1 MCGSEVRRSVVV
13 TGSCT
18 ILQEVEESAAFIDD
32 DEDDEENDDLTCEL
46 VRAILEASEPSDP
59 VLVALNCNSP
69 MKFFRIYLYDVVRR
83 LWRALP
89 LCTEAALGV
98 IPARLSVC
106 ACALHA
112 SILFLLL
119 SHDLPYPSDFQRVH
133 ILAFDVGRGRL
144 ALLTFSQRRSRRGTG
159 GATPTAVH
167 LQTTMTDVRAVPP
180 VLVHCAGFLCV
191 VGNVDA
197 VGSVFVCD
205 PASSTYTCH
214 AIPGARFVSLARAA
228 VRADRYVYL
237 WCRHR
242 FGLEAYCVNRE
253 VAFAVF
259 DVRRRCFSAPLPPP
273 PGIGY
278 DDFAT
283 AGHVLCVDAAG
294 LPVVHSPGRRSY
306 YFDESRHLWAA
317 CSDAMPGWPER
328 RFPAAGEMPYRGCE
342 LYTFLDAGDQSD
354 VDGVYSVANP
364 APYVTSLTYF
374 GMGQTSAVPMTPPP
388 VDGITV
394 LAGGYLRS
402 TFCTAL
408 PAVQRYD
415 DSFARL
421 IHRKT
426 RQLYDADVAGSLVV
440 VGRHA
445 GDDPDS
451 CSDTDSS
458 DVEDGLE
465 YDDDIYGYF
474 DDYEYERSIHML

>member
-1 MCGSEVRRSVVV
+1 
-13 TGSCT
+13 
-18 ILQEVEESAAFIDD
+18 
-32 DEDDEENDDLTCEL
+32 
-46 VRAILEASEPSDP
+46 
-59 VLVALNCNSP
+59 
-69 MKFFRIYLYDVVRR
+69 MKYFRIYLYDVVRR

-89 LCTEAALGV
+89 LCSEAALGV

-119 SHDLPYPSDFQRVH
+119 SHDLPYPSDLQRVH

-144 ALLTFSQRRSRRGTG
+144 ALLTFSQRRGRRAAG

-205 PASSTYTCH
+205 PATSTYMCH

-228 VRADRYVYL
+228 VRADRYVYV

-259 DVRRRCFSAPLPPP
+259 DVRRRCFSAALPPP

-283 AGHVLCVDAAG
+283 AGHVLCVDADG
-294 LPVVHSPGRRSY
+294 RPVVHSPGRRSY

-317 CSDAMPGWPER
+317 CADAIPAWPDR
-328 RFPAAGEMPYRGCE
+328 RMAAAGEMPYRGCE
-342 LYTFLDAGDQSD
+342 LYTFVDDQSPLG
-354 VDGVYSVANP
+354 GVYSVANP
-364 APYVTSLTYF
+364 APYVTSLTHF
-374 GMGQTSAVPMTPPP
+374 GVGQPSTTPLTPPP

-394 LAGGYLRS
+394 VAAGLLRS

-408 PAVQRYD
+408 PGVERYD

-426 RQLYDADVAGSLVV
+426 RQLYDADVEGSLL
-440 VGRHA
+440 VGRH
-445 GDDPDS
+445 DDNAS
-451 CSDTDSS
+451 CSDSDSS

>member
-1 MCGSEVRRSVVV
+1 
-13 TGSCT
+13 
-18 ILQEVEESAAFIDD
+18 VEENAAFIDD
-32 DEDDEENDDLTCEL
+32 EDDDDDDNDELTNEL
-46 VRAILEASEPSDP
+46 VRAILEASEPADP

-69 MKFFRIYLYDVVRR
+69 MKYFRIYLFDVARR

-98 IPARLSVC
+98 MPARLSVC
-106 ACALHA
+106 ACTLHA
-112 SILFLLL
+112 SVLFLLL
-119 SHDLPYPSDFQRVH
+119 SHDLPYPSDLQRVH
-133 ILAFDVGRGRL
+133 ILVFDVGRGRL
-144 ALLTFSQRRSRRGTG
+144 ALLTFNQRRCRRSGVG

-180 VLVHCAGFLCV
+180 VLIHCAGFLCV

-197 VGSVFVCD
+197 VGSVFLCD

-214 AIPGARFVSLARAA
+214 TIPGARFVSLARAA
-228 VRADRYVYL
+228 VRADRYVYV

-283 AGHVLCVDAAG
+283 AGHVLCVNAAG

-306 YFDESRHLWAA
+306 YFDESRHVWAA
-317 CSDAMPGWPER
+317 CADAMPAWPEG
-328 RFPAAGEMPYRGCE
+328 RFPAVGEMPYRGCE
-342 LYTFLDAGDQSD
+342 LYAFLDAGDRSNG

-364 APYVTSLTYF
+364 APYVTSLMYF
-374 GMGQTSAVPMTPPP
+374 GAGQSSAVPLTPPP

-408 PAVQRYD
+408 PPVQRYD

-426 RQLYDADVAGSLVV
+426 RQLYDADVEGSLIV

-445 GDDPDS
+445 AGDNS

>member
-1 MCGSEVRRSVVV
+1 MALR
-13 TGSCT
+13 TGTCT
-18 ILQEVEESAAFIDD
+18 ALQEVEENAAYIDD
-32 DEDDEENDDLTCEL
+32 DDDDDDENDDLTCEL

-59 VLVALNCNSP
+59 VLVALNCNFP
-69 MKFFRIYLYDVVRR
+69 MKYFRIYLYDVVRR

-98 IPARLSVC
+98 MPARLSVC

-119 SHDLPYPSDFQRVH
+119 SHDLPYPSDLQRLH

-144 ALLTFSQRRSRRGTG
+144 ALLTFTQRRSRRATG
-159 GATPTAVH
+159 GAPPTAVH

-180 VLVHCAGFLCV
+180 VLVYCAGFLCV

-205 PASSTYTCH
+205 PATSTYTCH
-214 AIPGARFVSLARAA
+214 AVPGARFVSLARAA
-228 VRADRYVYL
+228 VRADRYVYV

-273 PGIGY
+273 PGVGY

-283 AGHVLCVDAAG
+283 AGHVLCVDAG
-294 LPVVHSPGRRSY
+294 GRPVVHSPGRRSY
-306 YFDESRHLWAA
+306 YFDESRHVWAA
-317 CSDAMPGWPER
+317 CTDAMPAWPER
-328 RFPAAGEMPYRGCE
+328 RFPASAEMPYRGCE
-342 LYTFLDAGDQSD
+342 LYTFVDAGDES
-354 VDGVYSVANP
+354 VINGVYSVGNA

-374 GMGQTSAVPMTPPP
+374 GVGQTSTVPLTPPP

-394 LAGGYLRS
+394 LAAGYLRS

-421 IHRKT
+421 VHRKT
-426 RQLYDADVAGSLVV
+426 RQLYDADVEGSVV

-445 GDDPDS
+445 GGDADS
-451 CSDTDSS
+451 CTTDSDSS

>member
-1 MCGSEVRRSVVV
+1 
-13 TGSCT
+13 
-18 ILQEVEESAAFIDD
+18 LQEAEENAAYIDD
-32 DEDDEENDDLTCEL
+32 DNEDEDADDLTCEL
-46 VRAILEASEPSDP
+46 VRAIMEASEPSDP

-69 MKFFRIYLYDVVRR
+69 MKYFRIYLFDVVRR
-83 LWRALP
+83 QWRALP

-98 IPARLSVC
+98 MPTRLSVC
-106 ACALHA
+106 ACSLHA

-119 SHDLPYPSDFQRVH
+119 SHDLPYPSDLQRVH

-144 ALLTFSQRRSRRGTG
+144 ALLTFSQRRNRRTAG

-180 VLVHCAGFLCV
+180 VLIHCAGFLCV

-197 VGSVFVCD
+197 VGSIFVCD

-228 VRADRYVYL
+228 VRSDRYMYV

-283 AGHVLCVDAAG
+283 AGHLLSVDGAG
-294 LPVVHSPGRRSY
+294 RPVVHSPGRRSY
-306 YFDESRHLWAA
+306 FFDESRHLWAA
-317 CSDAMPGWPER
+317 CPDAIPAWPEH
-328 RFPAAGEMPYRGCE
+328 RFPAAGELPYRGCE
-342 LYTFLDAGDQSD
+342 LYTSLDVGDRSD
-354 VDGVYSVANP
+354 LGGVYSIANP
-364 APYVTSLTYF
+364 APYVTSLMYF
-374 GMGQTSAVPMTPPP
+374 GVGQPSTVPLTPPP
-388 VDGITV
+388 VDGLTV
-394 LAGGYLRS
+394 LASGFLRS

-408 PAVQRYD
+408 PSVQRYD

-421 IHRKT
+421 VHRKT
-426 RQLYDADVAGSLVV
+426 RQLYDADVEASLVV
-440 VGRHA
+440 VGRHDA
-445 GDDPDS
+445 DS
-451 CSDTDSS
+451 CSDSDSS

-474 DDYEYERSIHML
+474 DDYEYDRSIHML

>member
-1 MCGSEVRRSVVV
+1 M
-13 TGSCT
+13 
-18 ILQEVEESAAFIDD
+18 EEHAAYIDD
-32 DEDDEENDDLTCEL
+32 DDEEDDDELTSEL
-46 VRAILEASEPSDP
+46 VRAILEASEPCDP

-69 MKFFRIYLYDVVRR
+69 MKYFRIYLYDVSRR

-98 IPARLSVC
+98 MPARLSVC
-106 ACALHA
+106 ACTLHA

-119 SHDLPYPSDFQRVH
+119 SHDLPYPSDLQRVH

-144 ALLTFSQRRSRRGTG
+144 ALLTFSQRRGRRMAG
-159 GATPTAVH
+159 GAAPTAVH

-180 VLVHCAGFLCV
+180 VLVHCAGYLCV

-205 PASSTYTCH
+205 PATSTYTCH

-228 VRADRYVYL
+228 VRADRYVYV

-273 PGIGY
+273 PGVGY

-283 AGHVLCVDAAG
+283 AGHVLCVDAARGG

-306 YFDESRHLWAA
+306 YLDESRHVWAA
-317 CSDAMPGWPER
+317 CGADAMPAWSER
-328 RFPAAGEMPYRGCE
+328 RLPASWSSATEMPYRGSE
-342 LYTFLDAGDQSD
+342 LYTYLDVALGGQSSD
-354 VDGVYSVANP
+354 VPAPGGTGGAGGVYSASNT
-364 APYVTSLTYF
+364 APFVTSLTYF
-374 GMGQTSAVPMTPPP
+374 GVGQTSTLPLTPPP
-388 VDGITV
+388 VDGVTV
-394 LAGGYLRS
+394 MSAGYLRS
-402 TFCTAL
+402 SFCTAL

-415 DSFARL
+415 DSFSRL
-421 IHRKT
+421 VHRKT
-426 RQLYDADVAGSLVV
+426 RQLYDADVDGSLVV
-440 VGRHA
+440 GRHTA
-445 GDDPDS
+445 QDS
-451 CSDTDSS
+451 GSDSDSS
-458 DVEDGLE
+458 DDVEDGLE

>member
-1 MCGSEVRRSVVV
+1 MVLVVV
-13 TGSCT
+13 AGPGSCT
-18 ILQEVEESAAFIDD
+18 TLQEVEENAAYIDDD
-32 DEDDEENDDLTCEL
+32 DEDNDDLTTEL
-46 VRAILEASEPSDP
+46 VRAILEASEPCDP

-69 MKFFRIYLYDVVRR
+69 MKYFRIYLYDVVRR
-83 LWRALP
+83 LWRAVP
-89 LCTEAALGV
+89 LCSEAALGV
-98 IPARLSVC
+98 VPARLSVS

-119 SHDLPYPSDFQRVH
+119 SHDLPYPSDLQRVH

-144 ALLTFSQRRSRRGTG
+144 ALLTFSQRRSRRAAAAG
-159 GATPTAVH
+159 GATSSAVH

-180 VLVHCAGFLCV
+180 VLVHCAAFLCV

-205 PASSTYTCH
+205 PATSTYTCH

-228 VRADRYVYL
+228 VRADRYLYV

-253 VAFAVF
+253 VAFAIF
-259 DVRRRCFSAPLPPP
+259 DVRRRSFQAGPLPPP

-283 AGHVLCVDAAG
+283 AGHVLCIDSAG
-294 LPVVHSPGRRSY
+294 RPVVHSPGRRSY
-306 YFDESRHLWAA
+306 YLDESRHLWAA
-317 CSDAMPGWPER
+317 CADAMPAWPER
-328 RFPAAGEMPYRGCE
+328 RLPAAGEMPYRGCE
-342 LYTFLDAGDQSD
+342 LYAFLDAPD
-354 VDGVYSVANP
+354 VGGVYSVANP

-374 GMGQTSAVPMTPPP
+374 GAGQPSTVPLTPPP

-394 LAGGYLRS
+394 LAAGYLRS

-408 PAVQRYD
+408 PGVQRYD

-426 RQLYDADVAGSLVV
+426 RQLYDADIEGSLVI

-445 GDDPDS
+445 GADGADS
-451 CSDTDSS
+451 ASDSDSS